1 MKVNV
6 IVTKKNNRKWKDPEL
21 ELVELGVLEKIGF
34 DDLFQ
39 YEEISIVGG
48 EPMLISERVVEMIH
62 RLRLQGYQGKIYL
75 YTATSHKLNAYWA
88 CKMLLDEVDGVIYTV
103 NYGKMESVKRD
114 LTDLRRLDH
123 YFKESGRSGKLDT
136 LYIDTRVYDSDY
148 VDTLEYKWVEIFEK
162 VEKAPLLPEGKT
174 VFYDLEAE
182 G

>member
-6 IVTKKNNRKWKDPEL
+6 IVTKKNNRKGKDPEL
-21 ELVELGVLEKIGF
+21 ELVGLGVFDKIGF
-34 DDLFQ
+34 GDLFQ
-39 YEEISIVGG
+39 YEEINIVGG

-75 YTATSHKLNAYWA
+75 YTATSHKLNTYWA
-88 CKMLLDEVDGVIYTV
+88 CKMLLDEVDGVTYTV

-114 LTDLRRLDH
+114 LADLRRLDH
-123 YFKESGRSGKLDT
+123 YFKESERSGKLDT
-136 LYIDTRVYDSDY
+136 LYIDEHVYDKSY
-148 VDTLEYKWVEIFEK
+148 VNTLEYKWAAVFEK
-162 VEKAPLLPEGKT
+162 VEKAPLFPEGKT